1 MSSTTDYI
9 VVGGGSAGCVI
20 VNRLVKAGKS
30 VLLLEEGRADNHP
43 FIHIPA
49 TFVRILGSQ
58 RSFMYRTEPEPGA
71 ANRVLTVP
79 QGRTLGGGSSL
90 NAMLYIR
97 GQAQDYDDW
106 RDQGCEGWGHVDV
119 LPVFRRS
126 EGNERLSGALHGSTG
141 PLKVSDPRY
150 RHTIS
155 KAWVRAAQEAGYP
168 FNDDFNGADQA
179 GVGFFQTTTFNGR
192 RASTA
197 VTYLKPVKK
206 DPRLTL
212 RTQCR
217 VMGLITK
224 GREVQGVRFR
234 AGDGVVNEAFAREE
248 VILSAGA
255 IGTPKLLLL
264 SGIGAAAQLARHGIP
279 VVCDL
284 PGVGENF
291 QDHITASVYG
301 VTERPISLLGE
312 DTGLR
317 AARHGL
323 QYLLSR
329 SGLLTSNVVESG
341 GFIDTAGSGRPDIQI
356 HVTPAL
362 VSAEERK
369 PMGRHGVS
377 INPCVLRPTSR
388 GTISLRSTDPS
399 DSVVFVANNLTT
411 PEDIQTLVRGIKASR
426 RILRSPSMRELGFTE
441 MAPGAEAELS
451 DEAIERHARA
461 VAKTVY
467 HPSGTCKMGRDPM
480 AVVDPTLRVI
490 GVERLRVAD
499 ASIMPT
505 LVSGNTNA
513 PCVMIGERCADFILG
528 EGVQQRAVAV
538 SSAADQF
545 TEA

>member
-1 MSSTTDYI
+1 MTLKADYI

-20 VNRLVKAGKS
+20 VNRLVSAGRS
-30 VLLLEEGRADNHP
+30 VVLLEEGRRDNHP

-49 TFVRILGSQ
+49 TFVRILGTQ
-58 RSFMYRTEPEPGA
+58 RSFMYTTEPEPGA
-71 ANRVLTVP
+71 NNRVLTVP

-97 GQAQDYDDW
+97 GQAEDYDTW
-106 RDQGCEGWGHVDV
+106 RDLGCEGWGYADV

-126 EGNERLSGALHGSTG
+126 EGNERLSGTYHGTRG
-141 PLKVSDPRY
+141 PLKVSDL
-150 RHTIS
+150 RHRHPIS
-155 KAWVRAAQEAGYP
+155 RAWVQAAQEAGYRYS
-168 FNDDFNGADQA
+168 DDFNGQVQE
-179 GVGFFQTTTFNGR
+179 GVGFFQTTTFQGR
-192 RASTA
+192 RGSTA
-197 VTYLKPVKK
+197 ATYLKAVRDNPL
-206 DPRLTL
+206 LTL

-217 VMGLITK
+217 VLGLMMEGT
-224 GREVQGVRFR
+224 EAVGVRFVDSRGSVQEAR
-234 AGDGVVNEAFAREE
+234 AGAE

-264 SGIGAAAQLARHGIP
+264 SGIGPAAEIERHRIP
-279 VVCDL
+279 VVCNL

-301 VTERPISLLGE
+301 VTDLPISLLGE
-312 DTGLR
+312 DKGLR
-317 AARHGL
+317 AVRHGL
-323 QYLLSR
+323 QYLLTR

-341 GFIDTAGSGRPDIQI
+341 GFLDTAGTGRPDVQI

-388 GTISLRSTDPS
+388 GKVSLRSGDPS
-399 DSVVFVANNLTT
+399 DRIVFVGNNLTT
-411 PEDIQTLVRGIKASR
+411 REDVDTLVRGLKASR
-426 RILRSPSMRELGFTE
+426 RILRSPALRELGFTE
-441 MAPGAEAELS
+441 LAPGADDHLS
-451 DEAIERHARA
+451 DEALEQHARA
-461 VAKTVY
+461 FAKTVY

-480 AVVDPTLRVI
+480 AVVDTRLRVHGI
-490 GVERLRVAD
+490 ARLRVAD

-528 EGVQQRAVAV
+528 AEPQAPAVER
-538 SSAADQF
+538 SGAADKLV
-545 TEA
+545 EA

>member
-1 MSSTTDYI
+1 MTTTVDYI

-20 VNRLVKAGKS
+20 VNRLVNAGRR

-49 TFVRILGSQ
+49 TFVRIIGSE

-71 ANRVLTVP
+71 NNRVMAVP

-97 GQAQDYDDW
+97 GQAEDYDTW
-106 RDQGCEGWGHVDV
+106 RDLGCEGWSHADV

-126 EGNERLSGALHGSTG
+126 EGNERLSGSRHGTSG
-141 PLKVSDPRY
+141 PLKVSDPRH
-150 RHTIS
+150 RHPIS
-155 KAWVRAAQEAGYP
+155 MAWVRAAQEAGYRY
-168 FNDDFNGADQA
+168 NDDFNGADQE
-179 GVGFFQTTTFNGR
+179 GVGFFQTTTYRGQR
-192 RASTA
+192 RSTA
-197 VTYLKPVKK
+197 VAYLKPVRSS
-206 DPRLTL
+206 PLL
-212 RTQCR
+212 QVRTQCR
-217 VMGLITK
+217 VLGLVTN
-224 GREVQGVRFR
+224 GREVHGVRFQSQ
-234 AGDGVVNEAFAREE
+234 DGAVHEALASEE

-255 IGTPKLLLL
+255 IGTPKILLL
-264 SGIGAAAQLARHGIP
+264 SGIGPAEQLRHHGIE
-279 VVCDL
+279 VTCHL

-301 VTERPISLLGE
+301 VTDRPISLLGQ
-312 DTGLR
+312 DTGLQ

-341 GFIDTAGSGRPDIQI
+341 GFLDTSGSGRPDVQI

-362 VSAEERK
+362 VSAEDRK
-369 PMGRHGVS
+369 PMGQHGIS

-388 GTISLRSTDPS
+388 GKVSLRSANPADK
-399 DSVVFVANNLTT
+399 VVFVGNNLTT
-411 PEDIQTLVRGIKASR
+411 REDVDTLVRGLKASR

-441 MAPGAEAELS
+441 MAPGAEADLS
-451 DEAIERHARA
+451 DEALERHARA
-461 VAKTVY
+461 FAKTVY
-467 HPSGTCKMGRDPM
+467 HPSGTCKMGRDAM
-480 AVVDPTLRVI
+480 AVVDPKLKVI
-490 GVERLRVAD
+490 GMERLRVAD

-513 PCVMIGERCADFILG
+513 PCVMIGERCADFILDPSG
-528 EGVQQRAVAV
+528 QPGAR
-538 SSAADQF
+538 SRSADQLVQ
-545 TEA
+545 A

>member
-1 MSSTTDYI
+1 MNLNADYV

-20 VNRLVKAGKS
+20 VNRLVSAGKS
-30 VLLLEEGRADNHP
+30 VVLLEEGRADNHP

-49 TFVRILGSQ
+49 TFVRIIGSE

-71 ANRVLTVP
+71 DGRVLTVP
-79 QGRTLGGGSSL
+79 QGRMLGGGSSL

-106 RDQGCEGWGHVDV
+106 RDQGCEGWGHDDV

-126 EGNERLSGALHGSTG
+126 EGNERLSGPLHGADG
-141 PLKVSDPRY
+141 LLKVSDPRY
-150 RHTIS
+150 RHPIS
-155 KAWVRAAQEAGYP
+155 SAWVRAAQEAGLP
-168 FNDDFNGADQA
+168 HSDDFNGAKQE

-192 RASTA
+192 RGSTA
-197 VTYLKPVKK
+197 ATYLRAVRKNQL
-206 DPRLTL
+206 LTL

-217 VMGLITK
+217 VLGLVME
-224 GREVQGVRFR
+224 GGAAAGVRFL
-234 AGDGVVNEAFAREE
+234 GKDGSVHQAMAKEE

-264 SGIGAAAQLARHGIP
+264 SGIGPAAEIERHGIR
-279 VVCDL
+279 VERDL

-301 VTERPISLLGE
+301 VTQQPISMMGE
-312 DTGLR
+312 DKGLR
-317 AARHGL
+317 AARNGI
-323 QYLLSR
+323 QYLLAR
-329 SGLLTSNVVESG
+329 AGLLTSNVVESG

-369 PMGRHGVS
+369 PMGMHGIS

-388 GTISLRSTDPS
+388 GKVSLRSGDAS
-399 DSVVFVANNLTT
+399 DSVVLVGNNLTT
-411 PEDIQTLVRGIKASR
+411 RQDIETLVRGLKISR
-426 RILRSPSMRELGFTE
+426 KILRSPSMRALGFSE
-441 MAPGAEAELS
+441 MAPGTDDELP
-451 DEAIERHARA
+451 DDVLEKHARA
-461 VAKTVY
+461 FAKTVY

-480 AVVDPTLRVI
+480 AVVDEKLRVS
-490 GVERLRVAD
+490 GVPRLRVAD

-505 LVSGNTNA
+505 VVSGNTNA

-528 EGVQQRAVAV
+528 
-538 SSAADQF
+538 AA
-545 TEA
+545 E

>member
-1 MSSTTDYI
+1 MTFNADFI

-20 VNRLVKAGKS
+20 VNRLVSAGRS
-30 VLLLEEGRADNHP
+30 VLLLEEGPADNHP

-49 TFVRILGSQ
+49 TFVRILGTK
-58 RSFMYRTEPEPGA
+58 RSFMYATEPEPGA
-71 ANRVLTVP
+71 NNRVLTVP

-97 GQAQDYDDW
+97 GQAQDYDTW
-106 RDQGCEGWGHVDV
+106 RDLGCEGWGYSDV

-126 EGNERLSGALHGSTG
+126 EGNERLSGAYHGTRG

-150 RHTIS
+150 RHPLS
-155 KAWVRAAQEAGYP
+155 RAWVQAAQEAGYP
-168 FNDDFNGADQA
+168 YNDDFNGRDQE

-192 RASTA
+192 RGSTA
-197 VTYLKPVKK
+197 ATYLKAVRDNPL
-206 DPRLTL
+206 LTL

-217 VMGLITK
+217 VLGLVMN
-224 GREVQGVRFR
+224 GRDVVGVRFADR
-234 AGDGVVNEAFAREE
+234 SGVVQEARAAAE

-255 IGTPKLLLL
+255 LGSPKLLML
-264 SGIGAAAQLARHGIP
+264 SGIGHAAEIERHGIP

-301 VTERPISLLGE
+301 VTERPISLLGQNK
-312 DTGLR
+312 GLH
-317 AARHGL
+317 AMRHGL

-341 GFIDTAGSGRPDIQI
+341 GFLDTAGSGRPDVQI

-369 PMGRHGVS
+369 PMGRHGIS

-388 GTISLRSTDPS
+388 GKVSLRSADAA
-399 DSVVFVANNLTT
+399 DRVVFVGNNLTT
-411 PEDIQTLVRGIKASR
+411 REDVEALVRGLKASR
-426 RILRSPSMRELGFTE
+426 RILRSPALRELGFTE
-441 MAPGAEAELS
+441 LAPAADAELS
-451 DEAIERHARA
+451 DEALEQHARA
-461 VAKTVY
+461 FAKTVY
-467 HPSGTCKMGRDPM
+467 HPSGTCKMGDDPL
-480 AVVDPTLRVI
+480 AVVDARLRVRGI
-490 GVERLRVAD
+490 GRLRVAD

-505 LVSGNTNA
+505 VVSGNTNA
-513 PCVMIGERCADFILG
+513 PCVMIGERCADFLLG
-528 EGVQQRAVAV
+528 GEPTAAQAERSG
-538 SSAADQF
+538 AADQLV
-545 TEA
+545 EA